1 MTIKLTR
8 PSVHRRT
15 TDHLRVSAPVLVLLG
30 YLLLYA
36 LIELG
41 RFSALRLV
49 LAFVLAVFAAG
60 YSLVALLFAQ
70 GGGLDPVERLALAGC
85 VSLALGGM
93 AAYCLARLPS
103 GLHLTPFLMVTGLF
117 NLGCYLA
124 ICCRRKVPVQR
135 VAQPLLYPLQRL
147 VAWWIDQNA
156 QSRVTTLALLVLLA
170 AGGWRMYSATLA
182 AIPDPAMIEFYLL
195 DENGAAQDYPHATVA
210 GETACVI
217 YGVVNRTQE
226 AVDCRVLASTDG
238 DLLASGTPLHLAPG
252 QAYQAGLKLKIPEQ
266 ANGLTRVDF
275 TLVQQNSP
283 WRTLWLWLE
292 VTPEDR

>member
-1 MTIKLTR
+1 MAIKLSK
-8 PSVHRRT
+8 PSVHRWT
-15 TDHLRVSAPVLVLLG
+15 TDHLRVSAPVLVLVG

-36 LIELG
+36 LVELG
-41 RFSALRLV
+41 QFSALRLV
-49 LAFVLAVFAAG
+49 LAFVLAVFASG

-70 GGGLDPVERLALAGC
+70 GAGFDPVERLALAGC

-93 AAYCLARLPS
+93 MAYCLARLPS
-103 GLHLTPFLMVTGLF
+103 GLHLTPFLVATGLF

-124 ICCRRKVPVQR
+124 IRCRRRTAVQR
-135 VAQPLLYPLQRL
+135 VALPLSFPLQRL
-147 VAWWIDQNA
+147 VAWWMDQNV

-170 AGGWRMYSATLA
+170 AGGWRLHSATLDT
-182 AIPDPAMIEFYLL
+182 IPDPAMIEFYLL
-195 DENGAAQDYPHATVA
+195 DENGAAQNYPHVTVA
-210 GETACVI
+210 GETAGVI

-226 AVDCRVLASTDG
+226 AVDCRILASTDG

-252 QAYQAGLKLKIPEQ
+252 QAYQAGLKLKIPER

-275 TLVQQNSP
+275 TLVQQNGA
-283 WRTLWLWLE
+283 WRTLWLWLD